1 MNVRLESSDFPG
13 LNLAFSCSLGQIS
26 KKDAG
31 IYEVVL
37 KDDRGKDT
45 STLNLKDQGRSAQ
58 RRLGG
63 ILVLQADHSLC
74 SPAGFKD
81 LMNEVF
87 SYIGKEAFFQ
97 QITCCL
103 IHL

>member
-1 MNVRLESSDFPG
+1 MNVRLESPDFLG

-37 KDDRGKDT
+37 KDDRGKDA
-45 STLNLKDQGRSAQ
+45 STLNLKDQGKSAQ
-58 RRLGG
+58 KRLGG
-63 ILVLQADHSLC
+63 ILVLQVDHSLC

-87 SYIGKEAFFQ
+87 SFIGKEAFFQ
-97 QITCCL
+97 HITSCL

>member
-45 STLNLKDQGRSAQ
+45 SMLNLKDQGRSAQ

-63 ILVLQADHSLC
+63 ILVLQVDHSLC
-74 SPAGFKD
+74 SPCR
-81 LMNEVF
+81 
-87 SYIGKEAFFQ
+87 FQ
-97 QITCCL
+97 RLDERSVQFYR
-103 IHL
+103 